1 MLPTMPK
8 KFDTN
13 PLDPDFPEK
22 ATAASQT
29 NPDVEAYRAPSDG
42 FGAPPSTPYSTAEF
56 PVRQTAPPSVTEDET
71 QRFNEAQYNAY
82 AFQGGQVP
90 TAYQAAQA
98 SPFADMNRAGER
110 KESKTG
116 IPEKWLIGLP
126 YLPYAGLFAGLIL
139 LLIIPKEENKVRFH
153 AAQGLAANVA
163 VWIVLTLLGIVG
175 NVVSPADWAEGIF
188 RIVSTV
194 LLIIFAI
201 KAWSGKPVHIQAVDD
216 LTNWLEEKIG
226 PIKS

>member
-1 MLPTMPK
+1 MPK

-22 ATAASQT
+22 AKAAAQAG
-29 NPDVEAYRAPSDG
+29 PDVEAYRAPAGG
-42 FGAPPSTPYSTAEF
+42 FDAPPSSPYSTAEF
-56 PVRQTAPPSVTEDET
+56 PVRPTAPPSVTEDET
-71 QRFNEAQYNAY
+71 QRFSEAQYNAY
-82 AFQGGQVP
+82 AFQGGQLP
-90 TAYQAAQA
+90 ATYQP

-126 YLPYAGLFAGLIL
+126 YIPFTIGLIAGLIL

-153 AAQGLAANVA
+153 AAQGLAAHVGIL
-163 VWIVLTLLGIVG
+163 IVTTILGIIG
-175 NVVSPADWAEGIF
+175 NVTDLASAGSAIF
-188 RIVSTV
+188 SVVTTV
-194 LLIIFAI
+194 MLVIFAI
-201 KAWSGKPVHIQAVDD
+201 KAWTGKPVHIQAVDD